1 MTSFTNQSKNST
13 SATNQT
19 KSSTTFTKQSKNST
33 TNTNQAKNSTTFSN
47 ISRVT
52 NYLWASTTFPWLSDY
67 PWQLTG
73 VSGNFD
79 LQTKN

>member
-1 MTSFTNQSKNST
+1 MTSFTNQSKTVT
-13 SATNQT
+13 SVSNQT
-19 KSSTTFTKQSKNST
+19 KNTSSF
-33 TNTNQAKNSTTFSN
+33 TNQ
-47 ISRVT
+47 SRVT
-52 NYLWASTTFPWLSDY
+52 TYLWASTTFPWLSDY